1 MKQAS
6 SQRFLF
12 IDIMRGIAALWMI
25 ETHVL
30 NEFIK
35 PEYREGWFYDAL
47 NISNGFV
54 SVGFI
59 FCAGVGF
66 MIAAGRKRD
75 EYQSFAPSLWL
86 YLRRLLYI
94 LTAAYLL
101 DTPSMALRHFMEATP
116 DEMAIFY
123 RCDVLHSIVFS
134 SLTAL
139 AIALLPISMKTMRGL
154 FVAITILFF
163 FAAAPIW
170 QTEIYTLLPN
180 PYMTLFAPVPI
191 SPFPFVP
198 WGGYFFGGA
207 ALAGY
212 FFEAKDKQRFAII
225 ISSVTLFLCFF
236 LFTLK
241 NTGLSAF
248 DGKKWWTMAP
258 EYFLFRLSGASLFF
272 SLLFLG
278 ERWFTGRFADI
289 VRRCGQESLFIYI
302 LQGVLIFTVMRDW
315 SLRFIIER
323 QQEPSGIIVL
333 TLAVTAICVIG
344 ALLWNLVKRH
354 KPQQAKYLLW
364 TFGTAVMAWFFF
376 APKNPELIKLWF
388 FPEAK

>member
-1 MKQAS
+1 MKQQNS
-6 SQRFLF
+6 ERFVF

-35 PEYREGWFYDAL
+35 PEYREGWLYDAI

-66 MIAAGRKRD
+66 MIAAARKRD
-75 EYQSFAPSLWL
+75 EYRAFAPSLWL

-94 LTAAYLL
+94 LVAAYLL

-170 QTEIYTLLPN
+170 QTEIYSLLPY
-180 PYMTLFAPVPI
+180 PFMPLFAPVPV
-191 SPFPFVP
+191 SPFPFIP

-212 FFEAKDKQRFAII
+212 FFDAKNKRQFAIGI
-225 ISSVTLFLCFF
+225 ASTTFTLCFL
-236 LFTLK
+236 LFILK

-248 DGKKWWTMAP
+248 EGKKWWTMAP
-258 EYFLFRLSGASLFF
+258 EYFLFRLAGASLFF
-272 SLLFLG
+272 SLLFLA
-278 ERWFTGRFADI
+278 ERWLHGRFAAI
-289 VRRCGQESLFIYI
+289 IRRCGQESLFIYI
-302 LQGVLIFTVMRDW
+302 LQGILIFTVMRDW

-323 QQEPSGIIVL
+323 QQEPVGIAIL
-333 TLAVTAICVIG
+333 TFAVIAICGSG
-344 ALLWNLVKRH
+344 ALLWNFVKKN

-364 TFGTAVMAWFFF
+364 AFGAAVMAWFFF
-376 APKNPELIKLWF
+376 APKNPQLIKLWL
-388 FPEAK
+388 FPEQN